1 MFDKNIDTIDQEH
14 SGDLYCDLP
23 YRFSMD
29 TVVNKNGQR
38 SIAIKLHCITYIR
51 CKGSL

>member
-23 YRFSMD
+23 YRFSIA
-29 TVVNKNGQR
+29 TVVNKNVHQ
-38 SIAIKLHCITYIR
+38 AQN
-51 CKGSL
+51 SLRYVYVAT